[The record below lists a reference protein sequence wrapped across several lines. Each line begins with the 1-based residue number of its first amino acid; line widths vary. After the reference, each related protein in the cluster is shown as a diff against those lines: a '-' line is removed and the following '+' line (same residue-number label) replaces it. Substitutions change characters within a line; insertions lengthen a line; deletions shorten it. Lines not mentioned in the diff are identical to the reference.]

1 MRTRA
6 TALAT
11 EQAVEE
17 AARRELQRS
26 ESAVAAVVAGF
37 FVAAGLHA
45 DVLLGPMTLL
55 IAGVGSGGRVFDGRL
70 RQPGLEA
77 KRPRGLLEGE
87 PVPPAARVALPT
99 SVPALSVALAYDRGA
114 TLTALARLGSVAA
127 RGVEAE
133 QRARLLERIAEVGTA
148 ALAETAFTR
157 PLLHVASPSEG
168 GLLSPADFAAPS
180 DVAVAAAERQVEGS
194 LWLEPPWAEADV
206 PANGVALTE
215 AICAVDAQG
224 AFAALSYSRIGSGL
238 RVDALELVAPLAA
251 TPVERGRPRVRPGE
265 RIPARAPLA
274 VVCDAASAPRE
285 VRVMQHPA
293 KEGASPL
300 RITRDASRWVN
311 ATR

>member
-1 MRTRA
+1 VRTRA

-11 EQAVEE
+11 EQAVED

-37 FVAAGLHA
+37 FVAAGIHA

-77 KRPRGLLEGE
+77 KRPRGLLAGE
-87 PVPPAARVALPT
+87 AVPAAARVALPT
-99 SVPALSVALAYDRGA
+99 TVPALSVALAYDRGA
-114 TLTALARLGSVAA
+114 TLTALARLGSDAA

-133 QRARLLERIAEVGTA
+133 SRARVLERIAEVGTA
-148 ALAETAFTR
+148 ALTDTTFMR

-168 GLLSPADFAAPS
+168 GLLSPADFAAAS
-180 DVAVAAAERQVEGS
+180 DVSVPAAERHVEGS
-194 LWLEPPWAEADV
+194 LWLEPPWAEADA
-206 PANGVALTE
+206 PTNAIALTE
-215 AICAVDAQG
+215 AVCAVDAQG

-274 VVCDAASAPRE
+274 VVCDATGAPRE

-293 KEGASPL
+293 KADARPL
-300 RITRDASRWVN
+300 RITRDASRWLN